1 MRLYTRVCRIY
12 CPTNDASRVRS
23 VPRND
28 RKLEAASSYA
38 PSTLRKDLVVPMIA
52 LQIADTRCASPNAT
66 FFGRANLVTGS
77 WSDCRGWNQGFVNRE
92 RPCRLCRLRPD
103 RDRDADHRVNVGSPR
118 ARPVGGSRVG
128 GRAYCRMF
136 EGAPAEQRR
145 GADRPASHLMR
156 TATRP
161 RAGTDLTAPPWS
173 LIQRSCKLLRDQNEV
188 PWPPLPTY
196 ECCRLLRLAYQAG
209 RHKSLE

>member
-52 LQIADTRCASPNAT
+52 SIRIADTRCASPNAT

-118 ARPVGGSRVG
+118 ARPVGVRELVAEPIAECSRELRPSSEEARIALRRISCG
-128 GRAYCRMF
+128 PPPGR
-136 EGAPAEQRR
+136 GP
-145 GADRPASHLMR
+145 GR
-156 TATRP
+156 T
-161 RAGTDLTAPPWS
+161 
-173 LIQRSCKLLRDQNEV
+173 
-188 PWPPLPTY
+188 
-196 ECCRLLRLAYQAG
+196 
-209 RHKSLE
+209 